1 MKTETILLHYGYKS
15 DNNKSQAIPIYQT
28 SSYRFDSIKDAYDLF
43 TLNKQ
48 GNIYTRINNPTV
60 GVLEERL
67 AAMHNAKSALVVSS
81 GQAAILYSILNLAS
95 FKDNIV
101 SSKYL
106 YGGTYNLFKYTL
118 KRIGIE
124 TRFAQTN
131 NITDFEKLIDNHTKA
146 VYIESIGNPTN
157 KIADFIRLSAMAHN
171 NNIPLIVDNT
181 VSPIIFNPFDFGAD
195 IIVYSLTKFISGNGT
210 SIGGAIVEKGDFDW
224 SNLKF
229 NNEFSFDK
237 SYHGLSY
244 IKKFK
249 NSGVFTAKARLQLLR
264 DIGACI
270 SPFNAFLILL
280 GLETLPLRIEK
291 HCKNALKVA
300 RFLSNRPKVSW
311 TNHLSLPNH
320 PDRDLADKY
329 FKKGFGSIIGFGVNG
344 GFEKAKAFVESLKL
358 IIHLAN
364 IGDARSLII
373 HPASTTHSQ
382 LTKEELKKAQIGE
395 DFLRLSV
402 GIEHVDDIIDD
413 LNQSLEKI

>member
-1 MKTETILLHYGYKS
+1 MKTETILLHYGYKP

-118 KRIGIE
+118 KRMGIE

-300 RFLSNRPKVSW
+300 KFLSNHPKVSW

-402 GIEHVDDIIDD
+402 GIEHVDDIIED

>member
-1 MKTETILLHYGYKS
+1 MKTETILLHYGYKP

-43 TLNKQ
+43 TLNRQ

-224 SNLKF
+224 STLKF

-300 RFLSNRPKVSW
+300 KFLSNHPKVSW

-402 GIEHVDDIIDD
+402 GIEHVDDIIED